1 MILSGFS
8 GACVDCLRVG
18 DGGRGEGLQST
29 TGRGEGPSCAMCQL
43 ILVFRFRIL
52 NFLKKKY
59 IFFNV
64 SEGISACKIET
75 GQENEDWLRSSY
87 ATGYD
92 GLKARKG
99 LTTSGGTEGTR
110 IVNTAIFRGF
120 NVLEEDTVSFVKP
133 FRVF

>member
-1 MILSGFS
+1 M
-8 GACVDCLRVG
+8 RVV
-18 DGGRGEGLQST
+18 DGGCEEGLQTT
-29 TGRGEGPSCAMCQL
+29 TGRGEEPSRAMCQL

-52 NFLKKKY
+52 NFFKKQY
-59 IFFNV
+59 IFNV

-75 GQENEDWLRSSY
+75 GQENEDWLCSSY
-87 ATGYD
+87 TTGYD